1 MFSIYFAILRFY
13 FTPLVTA
20 NPTYPNQS
28 LDMVSEWEKKIFW
41 GGNLTNE
48 SETDVVV
55 MRKKWKETHVL
66 ADER

>member
-1 MFSIYFAILRFY
+1 MFSIYAISRFY
-13 FTPLVTA
+13 FTLLVTA

-55 MRKKWKETHVL
+55 VHKKWKETHVL